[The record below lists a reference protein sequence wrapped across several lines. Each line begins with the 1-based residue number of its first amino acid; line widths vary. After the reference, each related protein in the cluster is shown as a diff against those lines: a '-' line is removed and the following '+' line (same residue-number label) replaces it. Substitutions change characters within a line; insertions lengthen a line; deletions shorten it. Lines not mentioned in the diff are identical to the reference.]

1 MKRLQAGAWGS
12 SSVTAFR
19 VAFRVVSRM
28 TTIKTYD
35 VAVIGAGVFGAWT
48 ALCLRRAG
56 RSVAL
61 VDAYGPGNARA
72 SSGGESRL
80 IRMGYGPDEL
90 YTRWSAR
97 SLVMWKEFVART
109 NKPLFHQT
117 GILFIA
123 GEKDEFA
130 RASRETLERV
140 GVKHEVLNRTELDA
154 RFPQIG
160 FGNVSWGFFE
170 PESGV
175 LLARRAVAAVAE
187 AAIAEGVEY
196 FQEFVSAPSKEGK
209 VASVRTSANREIHAG
224 EFIFACGPWLRK
236 VFPGLLGSRIF
247 VTRQEV
253 YFFGAPPGDRR
264 FAPPQMPGWLFQGDL
279 TYGVPDLESRGFK
292 IAADRHGP
300 AFDPDSGAR
309 VPEAAGIEAM
319 RVYLAERFPGLAQA
333 PLVEARVCQYENT
346 SNGDFLM
353 DRHPQ
358 HENVWVVGGGSGH
371 GFKHGPAMGEY
382 VAARL
387 AGTAPGEPRFA
398 LATKQT
404 IQHRT
409 VY

>member
-1 MKRLQAGAWGS
+1 MEEGGS
-12 SSVTAFR
+12 QTHPY
-19 VAFRVVSRM
+19 VSN
-28 TTIKTYD
+28 KTYD

-56 RSVAL
+56 KRVAL

-80 IRMGYGPDEL
+80 IRMAYGADEL
-90 YTRWSAR
+90 YTRWSMR
-97 SLVMWKEFVART
+97 SLSAWKEFFART
-109 NKPLFHQT
+109 GKPLFHQT
-117 GILFIA
+117 GILWIA
-123 GEKDEFA
+123 NAKDPQAE
-130 RASRETLERV
+130 ASRATLKRV
-140 GVKHEVLNRTELDA
+140 GVRHEILNRGELEA

-160 FGNVSWGFFE
+160 FGEASWGIFE

-175 LLARRAVAAVAE
+175 LLARRAVAAVVE

-196 FQEFVSAPSKEGK
+196 FQEFVSAPAGEGRI
-209 VASVRTSANREIHAG
+209 ASVRTSGGREIHAA
-224 EFIFACGPWLRK
+224 EFIFACGPWLGK
-236 VFPGLLGSRIF
+236 VFPDLLRERIF

-253 YFFGAPPGDRR
+253 YFFGVPAGDRR
-264 FAPPQMPGWLFQGDL
+264 FAPPAMPGWLFQADL

-292 IAADRHGP
+292 IALDSHGP
-300 AFDPDSGAR
+300 AFDPDTGSR
-309 VPEAAGIEAM
+309 VPTAEGISAM
-319 RVYLAERFPGLAQA
+319 RAYLAERFPALASA

-358 HENVWVVGGGSGH
+358 HENVWLVGGGSGH

-382 VAARL
+382 VSGRLIGTVAAEERFSL
-387 AGTAPGEPRFA
+387 ASKDTVQR
-398 LATKQT
+398 
-404 IQHRT
+404 RT